1 MHTRI
6 QIIMA
11 AACISA
17 LCGCKSTASSSSPS
31 AVPSVSPSSS
41 AAAVSPT
48 PAPSAFPSQTAVSSS
63 LIKSWSSKE
72 VADGGTHVLST
83 PVITDVS
90 ASDDQITIQWQ
101 PVTNASQYDIS
112 WGRADFLTSDP
123 SFTFSTDESTWPNDM
138 VGSDPIHIHIG
149 ATNDQNQDSAY
160 TDVEIQASTGAITFA
175 FYDYDNKDV
184 KVGQASVDTSF
195 PAGVQ
200 TFTVYDNTVCVG
212 PLQVTQAPDG
222 WSFRGSFSFATEPIQ
237 PDQNNTVSIFVI
249 KQ

>member
-1 MHTRI
+1 MYKRI
-6 QIIMA
+6 ATMIA
-11 AACISA
+11 AAYLTV
-17 LCGCKSTASSSSPS
+17 LCGCQASPAAVSSPAGSSSP
-31 AVPSVSPSSS
+31 AVSPS
-41 AAAVSPT
+41 AT
-48 PAPSAFPSQTAVSSS
+48 VSSVPS
-63 LIKSWSSKE
+63 SPASDPLVKSWSSKE
-72 VADGGTHVLST
+72 IADGGTHVLST

-160 TDVEIQASTGAITFA
+160 TDVEIQISTGTITFA

-200 TFTVYDNTVCVG
+200 TFTVYGNTVCVG

-222 WSFRGSFSFATEPIQ
+222 WSFRGNFSFATEPIQ
-237 PDQNNTVSIFVI
+237 PNQNNTVSIFVT